1 MPRRSFLMILMV
13 FMGLIM
19 ARMLTGEAATPVH
32 VITVADVINPVS
44 AEYIIDSLNAMI
56 QGNAQALVIQLDTPG
71 GLDKSMR
78 LIIKEMLNSPVPT
91 IVFVSPSGS
100 RAASAGTFITLAA
113 HVAAMAPGTNIGAAH
128 PVAVGGG
135 EVGKDMAAKITN
147 DAAAYIK
154 SIAEQ
159 RGRNVEWAEKAV
171 RESVSA
177 SEKEALTLELID
189 LIALDL
195 NDLLKQLHGR
205 RVTTTG
211 GERVLDTAEAPVL
224 MIEMNFRQRLLSLL
238 ADPNVAYMLLMLG
251 AAGIFFEISTP
262 GVVLPGVIGS
272 ISVLL
277 GLYALQLLPVNYAGL
292 ALIALAII
300 LFIAEIKVVSYGA
313 LSIGGIISMLLGS
326 LMLFEAPPPLPQL
339 SLWVAVP
346 VTLCIGGFFM
356 FLLAAAVRTYGL
368 APHSGREGLMHKFG
382 VAQTAIDNKGGKVFV
397 VGELWDAHSEQ
408 PVSQGDEVEVI
419 GLQGMTLLVK
429 TKESGVSA

>member
-1 MPRRSFLMILMV
+1 MLRRSFLMIATVLIV
-13 FMGLIM
+13 GHGL
-19 ARMLTGEAATPVH
+19 AHAAAPVY
-32 VITVADVINPVS
+32 VIAVADIINPVS
-44 AEYIIDSLNAMI
+44 AEFITESLKAAARD
-56 QGNAQALVIQLDTPG
+56 QAQALIIQLDTPG

-78 LIIKEMLNSPVPT
+78 LIIKDMLNSPVPV
-91 IVFVSPSGS
+91 IVYIAPSGS

-154 SIAEQ
+154 SIAER

-177 SEKEALTLELID
+177 SETEALRLKLVD
-189 LIALDL
+189 LIAVDL
-195 NDLLKQLHGR
+195 NDLLKGLQGR
-205 RVTTTG
+205 KVTTTS
-211 GERVLDTAEAPVL
+211 GEHVLDTEGVRVQT
-224 MIEMNFRQRLLSLL
+224 IEMNFRLRLLALL

-272 ISVLL
+272 IALLL

-313 LSIGGIISMLLGS
+313 LTIGGIISMLLGS
-326 LMLFEAPPPLPQL
+326 LMLFDAPPPLPQL

-346 VTLCIGGFFM
+346 VTLSIAGFFA
-356 FLLAAAVRTYGL
+356 FLFAAAVRTYAL
-368 APHSGREGLMHKFG
+368 APYSGREGLLHKVG
-382 VAQTAIDNKGGKVFV
+382 VARTAIDSKGGKVFV

-408 PVSQGDEVEVI
+408 PVDKGDEVEVI
-419 GLQGMTLLVK
+419 GMQGMTLLVK
-429 TKESGVSA
+429 KKESGVNA